1 MKASRSARDW
11 TEVIWISPTGQ
22 SCLERRTS
30 ASLKERR
37 FETADQLKR
46 SRGCG
51 TNRRS
56 LGLAAMAN
64 RSTSNGLVTPQTA
77 KSEIA
82 ELADVCFFHPLGSAI
97 ARLAAALRLTPTQ
110 LTVFG
115 ALVGVA
121 GGALLYDER
130 LGLMAFAVLILH
142 GIIDS
147 ADGQLAR
154 MTGRATELGKV
165 LDGGA
170 GYVTHAAIYLAIAA
184 GMLHRGSSGA
194 VLIWMML
201 AGIATI
207 AHAQMY
213 EYHRTAYTSVVSGG
227 RVPHQEPARVAPW
240 LRGFYRGYLFMQ
252 RSLIGLHAKV
262 EAALLPRAIA
272 GVVTGEDRHKYREHF
287 YAPVR
292 GWNLLG
298 DNTRFYAIGVL
309 AWFHRIDLYFA
320 FILLPMNLAFVALWL
335 WQRRADQRFLA
346 SL

>member
-1 MKASRSARDW
+1 MVK
-11 TEVIWISPTGQ
+11 P
-22 SCLERRTS
+22 
-30 ASLKERR
+30 
-37 FETADQLKR
+37 
-46 SRGCG
+46 
-51 TNRRS
+51 
-56 LGLAAMAN
+56 
-64 RSTSNGLVTPQTA
+64 STSNGLVTPHTA
-77 KSEIA
+77 KSEIT
-82 ELADVCFFHPLGSAI
+82 ELADVYFFHPLGFAV

-110 LTVFG
+110 VTIIS
-115 ALVGVA
+115 ALVGVT

-130 LGLMAFAVLILH
+130 LGLTAFALLILH

-184 GMLHRGSSGA
+184 GPLHRGGGSA
-194 VLIWMML
+194 VVIWMML
-201 AGIATI
+201 AGIASI
-207 AHAQMY
+207 GHAQMY
-213 EYHRTAYTSVVSGG
+213 EYHRTVYTSVVGGG

-252 RSLIGLHAKV
+252 RSLIGLHAEV
-262 EAALLPRAIA
+262 EAALARRAIA
-272 GVVTGEDRHKYREHF
+272 GVLSGEDRNRYREHF